1 MKGKSIDNYLRSIER
16 DYANELD
23 CILFYDLS
31 DYTTDYLYELE
42 KKCSTGQIIHRQV
55 FKKLIWLG
63 AISPI
68 WLIIGIIA
76 LFTTSNL
83 WLPKVVILFPIS
95 IVFFL
100 VGLFKLYRQFGG
112 IQKQEYI
119 GRLIENEINLRNR
132 SYPPIHT
139 YY

>member
-42 KKCSTGQIIHRQV
+42 KKCSTRQIIYRQV